1 MSPSLQRRRCETHR
15 CGAGRLREVQPVVRA
30 PAPSRLA
37 SQEVATEQALAT
49 LVGDEQISRYW
60 VVRSYSNTNGGLV
73 KVRIDPEICQGQ
85 GRCFSIAPSIFDF
98 DDLGNGVVIG
108 DGTLNADT
116 IALAQLAQANCP
128 EHAIFIEE

>member
-1 MSPSLQRRRCETHR
+1 
-15 CGAGRLREVQPVVRA
+15 
-30 PAPSRLA
+30 
-37 SQEVATEQALAT
+37 
-49 LVGDEQISRYW
+49 
-60 VVRSYSNTNGGLV
+60 V

-108 DGTLNADT
+108 DGELSDETKDLAR
-116 IALAQLAQANCP
+116 LAQVNCP